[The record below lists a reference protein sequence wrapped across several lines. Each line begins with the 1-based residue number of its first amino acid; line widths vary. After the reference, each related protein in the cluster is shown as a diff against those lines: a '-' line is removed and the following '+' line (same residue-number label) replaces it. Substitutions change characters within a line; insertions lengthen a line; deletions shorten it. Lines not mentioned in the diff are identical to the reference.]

1 MSKETITITATYGD
15 KFLTTTW
22 DRERGCVGSEGD
34 SSGLNPACKALI
46 KGFIDD
52 CHIDVNKWLDSV
64 EWVRET
70 HDPEHPYDYTKDDL
84 TLAWETSDEPP
95 LTVSAIRHTHTSD

>member
-34 SSGLNPACKALI
+34 SYGFSPAHESMI

-64 EWVRET
+64 EW
-70 HDPEHPYDYTKDDL
+70 EHEPNDGDPYDYTKDDL

-95 LTVSAIRHTHTSD
+95 LTVSAIRHTSD